1 MKKKRTWIMIG
12 VVAVLIVGGVYLV
25 TRQRNG
31 QAQTGQFSA
40 NLQTASVIRT
50 TLSNSVESSGSII
63 PNATVQLSFGA
74 SGAVTEVNVT
84 PGDQVKQ
91 GDVLAA
97 LDTTDLQLAVTQAEQ
112 AYLIQQLTYSATVE
126 ADAGDIAVAQASY
139 NTALA
144 AYNAAKR
151 DYESLADKETVQCSQ
166 LTSAQQ
172 ALDRAQTAYN
182 RLAHDVQAKN
192 YLSGDWGPFQSVVDA
207 LTNAQAAYD
216 QALASCNI
224 TRLNLNDSA
233 LRSAQTQLQS
243 AKSKLDNLLSPRAE
257 TLIRA
262 QAQLEQARLSLEEAQ
277 QNLAEAALV
286 APFDGVITAVNVN
299 AGGSSGSGAAIEMVD
314 VSQLHVDVLVDET
327 EIASVEA
334 GQSVQLTL
342 DALSGITLTGQVARV
357 DPAGTVSSGVVN
369 YNVRVDLDPTEAP
382 LRLDMTA
389 NASILVATRENV
401 LAVPTTA
408 IQEPGQGGFAALR
421 AQGGFGGP
429 SGQGGFGGQGGFS
442 GQGGQDGLG
451 GQGGFGGQG
460 GQGGFDRQAL
470 QRSFVLV
477 LAAGQVRPVPVTVGI
492 TAGDLTEVSGD
503 LQEGDQ
509 VAIVT
514 TTSLQSITG
523 DFPRGPG
530 FFFGGGGPPGGGPP

>member
-12 VVAVLIVGGVYLV
+12 VVAVLIVGGVYLA
-25 TRQRNG
+25 TRRTNG
-31 QAQTGQFSA
+31 QAQASQFLA

-74 SGAVTEVNVT
+74 SGTVSEVNVT

-91 GDVLAA
+91 GDVLAT
-97 LDTTDLQLAVTQAEQ
+97 LDTTDLQVAVTQAEQ
-112 AYLIQQLTYSATVE
+112 GYLIQQLTYSATIQ

-139 NTALA
+139 ATALA
-144 AYNAAKR
+144 AYNAAKK

-166 LTSAQQ
+166 LTSVQQ
-172 ALDRAQTAYN
+172 ALDRAQTAYD
-182 RLAHDVQAKN
+182 RLANDNQAKN

-224 TRLNLNDSA
+224 AKLNLNDSA
-233 LRSAQTQLQS
+233 LRSAQTQLQN
-243 AKSKLDNLLSPRAE
+243 AKTNLDNLLSPRAE
-257 TLIRA
+257 TLIQA
-262 QAQLEQARLSLEEAQ
+262 QAQLEQARLSLEEARES
-277 QNLAEAALV
+277 LAEATLV
-286 APFDGVITAVNVN
+286 APFDGVITAVNIQ
-299 AGGSSGSGAAIEMVD
+299 AGGSSGSDAAIEMVD

-334 GQSVQLTL
+334 GQQVELTL
-342 DALSGITLTGQVARV
+342 DALADITLTGKVARI

-421 AQGGFGGP
+421 AQDGFGGQ
-429 SGQGGFGGQGGFS
+429 SGQGGLSGQGGQDGFGGQGGF
-442 GQGGQDGLG
+442 D
-451 GQGGFGGQG
+451 GQG

-477 LAAGQVRPVPVTVGI
+477 LADGQVRPVPVTVGI

-509 VAIVT
+509 VAIAT

-530 FFFGGGGPPGGGPP
+530 FFFGGGGPPGGGPPPP